1 MGLQSRHFGYDA
13 SLWHLLSLLKF
24 VKDAKRQSSGKAE
37 ARGAEEDIENAVA
50 LEYSMPKGSKIEQDL
65 LVIRS

>member
-13 SLWHLLSLLKF
+13 SLWHFLSLLKF

-37 ARGAEEDIENAVA
+37 AGGAEEDIESAVA
-50 LEYSMPKGSKIEQDL
+50 LEYSMPK
-65 LVIRS
+65 